1 MGLGDIVKTQT
12 PVPIVVWRKAGASVP
27 AIGLGAAFDTNGDV
41 IQGINTTDGPLAVRS
56 TESKTV
62 SAVVYYQILIWGMI
76 VCRAGGAISPNKFVS
91 LAASQEIIAT
101 VTTASATYMQGEI
114 QALWRV
120 LGMLMGTEA
129 SYETNDFAVAAAANQ
144 SLIVVFVGRTP

>member
-1 MGLGDIVKTQT
+1 MALGNIVKTQT

-27 AIGLGAAFDTNGDV
+27 AIGLGAAFDANGDV
-41 IQGINTTDGPLAVRS
+41 IQGINTTDGPLGIRT

-76 VCRAGGAISPNKFVS
+76 VSRAGAAISPNKFVS
-91 LAASQEIIAT
+91 LNATQECIAT
-101 VTTASATYMQGEI
+101 VTTVTTPTQGEV

-120 LGMLMGTEA
+120 MGMYMGLEA
-129 SYETNDFAVAAAANQ
+129 DYATNDFAVVAAANTN
-144 SLIVVFVGRTP
+144 LIVVFVGRTP